1 MTSTHI
7 KLPKFD
13 TQWALFLD
21 VDGTLLDIA
30 PQPDGVTVTTD
41 LLDILS
47 GLSLYGNGAIALIS
61 GRPISE
67 LDTMFSPIRICIAGL
82 HGLERRD
89 YEGRIHSHQMP
100 DGDFQVVKRKLVE
113 FAGQYPGILIEDKGP
128 SIAVHYRLAPQHRQ
142 LLENVIRD
150 CMDKITR
157 DFHLQSGKMV
167 FEIKPK
173 GKDKGTAI
181 AEFIEEKPFLHRKP
195 VFIGDDITD
204 EDGFMV
210 INQIGGYSIKVGEGP
225 TLARWRLDDSHAVQ
239 YWLASYLSFL
249 QTQGT
254 Q

>member
-1 MTSTHI
+1 
-7 KLPKFD
+7 
-13 TQWALFLD
+13 
-21 VDGTLLDIA
+21 
-30 PQPDGVTVTTD
+30 
-41 LLDILS
+41 
-47 GLSLYGNGAIALIS
+47 
-61 GRPISE
+61 
-67 LDTMFSPIRICIAGL
+67 
-82 HGLERRD
+82 
-89 YEGRIHSHQMP
+89 
-100 DGDFQVVKRKLVE
+100 
-113 FAGQYPGILIEDKGP
+113 
-128 SIAVHYRLAPQHRQ
+128 
-142 LLENVIRD
+142 
-150 CMDKITR
+150 
-157 DFHLQSGKMV
+157 MV